1 MILWELWMVALAAI
15 RANKLRSF
23 LTMLGIIIGVGAVIT
38 MVALGSGA
46 QKAVQDNIQSLGS
59 NLLTVMPGQAFN
71 RGVASDQRVSLTID
85 DADSIRANAR
95 RIVAVVPELS
105 RNLQVKYGNK
115 NSNVSITGTV
125 PDYFPV
131 RNYTV
136 AAGRAFTL
144 GDNEARRRY
153 AVVGAAVPELFGV
166 NGPAMVGQQIEI
178 RGIAFTVIGL
188 LAAKGAQGSFMNPD
202 EQVFIPLL
210 TARYRVHGSDRV
222 RSINIKVAD
231 AGDMNVAMIEIERVL
246 RRTHNIRPGAENNF
260 MIRNQADIIDA
271 VQQTTQTFTMLLAG
285 IAAVSLLVGGIGIMN
300 IMLVSVTERT
310 REIGV
315 RKALGATRGAILFQ
329 FLVEAL
335 VLCLVGGALGV
346 AIGGGGAILLAKI
359 FKWNTL
365 VSPTAVVLALAFSFG
380 VGLFFGIWPARRAAQ
395 MDPIVALR
403 YE

>member
-38 MVALGSGA
+38 MVALGAGA
-46 QKAVQDNIQSLGS
+46 QKAVQDNIQALGS

-131 RNYTV
+131 RNFTV

-153 AVVGAAVPELFGV
+153 AVVGAGVPELFGV

-231 AGDMNVAMIEIERVL
+231 AKDMNVAMIEIERVL

-260 MIRNQADIIDA
+260 MIRNQADILET

-335 VLCLVGGALGV
+335 VLCLVGGTLGV

-359 FKWNTL
+359 FHWNTL
-365 VSPTAVVLALAFSFG
+365 VSPSSVMLALFFSFG
-380 VGLFFGIWPARRAAQ
+380 VGLFFGLWPARRAAA

>member
-38 MVALGSGA
+38 MVALGAGA
-46 QKAVQDNIQSLGS
+46 QKAVQDNIQALGS
-59 NLLTVMPGQAFN
+59 NLLTVMPGQAFM

-85 DADSIRANAR
+85 DADSIRAKAR

-115 NSNVSITGTV
+115 NSNISITGTV

-131 RNYTV
+131 RNFTV
-136 AAGRAFTL
+136 AAGRAFTA

-153 AVVGAAVPELFGV
+153 AVVGAGVPDLFGV

-210 TARYRVHGSDRV
+210 TARYRVHGTDRV

-231 AGDMNVAMIEIERVL
+231 AKDMNVAMIEIERVL

-260 MIRNQADIIDA
+260 MIRNQVDILET

-335 VLCLVGGALGV
+335 VLCLVGGTLGV

-359 FKWNTL
+359 FHWNTL
-365 VSPTAVVLALAFSFG
+365 VSPSSVMLALFFSFG
-380 VGLFFGIWPARRAAQ
+380 VGLFFGLWPARRAAA

>member
-1 MILWELWMVALAAI
+1 
-15 RANKLRSF
+15 
-23 LTMLGIIIGVGAVIT
+23 
-38 MVALGSGA
+38 
-46 QKAVQDNIQSLGS
+46 
-59 NLLTVMPGQAFN
+59 
-71 RGVASDQRVSLTID
+71 
-85 DADSIRANAR
+85 
-95 RIVAVVPELS
+95 
-105 RNLQVKYGNK
+105 
-115 NSNVSITGTV
+115 
-125 PDYFPV
+125 
-131 RNYTV
+131 
-136 AAGRAFTL
+136 
-144 GDNEARRRY
+144 
-153 AVVGAAVPELFGV
+153 
-166 NGPAMVGQQIEI
+166 
-178 RGIAFTVIGL
+178 
-188 LAAKGAQGSFMNPD
+188 MNPD

-231 AGDMNVAMIEIERVL
+231 AKDMNVAMIEIERVL

-260 MIRNQADIIDA
+260 MIRNQADIIET

-329 FLVEAL
+329 FLIEAL
-335 VLCLVGGALGV
+335 VLCLVGGTLGV
-346 AIGGGGAILLAKI
+346 AIGGGGAMLLAKI

-380 VGLFFGIWPARRAAQ
+380 VGLFFGIWPARRAAA

>member
-1 MILWELWMVALAAI
+1 MVALAAI

-46 QKAVQDNIQSLGS
+46 QKAVQDNIQALGS
-59 NLLTVMPGQAFN
+59 NLLTVMPGQAFM

-85 DADSIRANAR
+85 DADSIRVKAR
-95 RIVAVVPELS
+95 HIVAVVPELS

-115 NSNVSITGTV
+115 NSNISITGTV

-131 RNYTV
+131 RNFTV
-136 AAGRAFTL
+136 TAGRAFTA

-153 AVVGAAVPELFGV
+153 AVVGAGVPELFGV
-166 NGPAMVGQQIEI
+166 NGQAMVGQQIEI

-188 LAAKGAQGSFMNPD
+188 LAAKGAQNSFMNPD

-231 AGDMNVAMIEIERVL
+231 AKDMNVAMIEIERVL

-260 MIRNQADIIDA
+260 MIRNQADILET
-271 VQQTTQTFTMLLAG
+271 VQQTTQTFSMLLAG

-335 VLCLVGGALGV
+335 VLCLVGGTLGV
-346 AIGGGGAILLAKI
+346 VIGGGGAILLAKI
-359 FKWNTL
+359 FHWNTL
-365 VSPTAVVLALAFSFG
+365 VSPASVMLALFFSFG
-380 VGLFFGIWPARRAAQ
+380 VGLFFGLWPARRAAA

>member
-85 DADSIRANAR
+85 DADSIRAKAR

-115 NSNVSITGTV
+115 NSNISITGTV

-131 RNYTV
+131 RNFTV
-136 AAGRAFTL
+136 TAGRAFTL

-153 AVVGAAVPELFGV
+153 AVVGAGVPELFGV

-231 AGDMNVAMIEIERVL
+231 AKDMNVAMIEIERVL

-260 MIRNQADIIDA
+260 MIRNQADIIET

-346 AIGGGGAILLAKI
+346 AIGGGGAMLLARI

-380 VGLFFGIWPARRAAQ
+380 VGLFFGLWPARRAAA

>member
-105 RNLQVKYGNK
+105 RNLQVKYGNR
-115 NSNVSITGTV
+115 NSNISITGTV

-131 RNYTV
+131 RNFTV
-136 AAGRAFTL
+136 TAGRAFTL

-153 AVVGAAVPELFGV
+153 AVVGAGVPELFGV

-231 AGDMNVAMIEIERVL
+231 AKDMNVAMIEIERVL

-260 MIRNQADIIDA
+260 MIRNQADIIET

-346 AIGGGGAILLAKI
+346 AIGGGGAMLLAKI

-380 VGLFFGIWPARRAAQ
+380 VGLFFGIWPARRAAA

>member
-46 QKAVQDNIQSLGS
+46 QKAVQDNIQALGS
-59 NLLTVMPGQAFN
+59 NLLTVMPGQAFM

-85 DADSIRANAR
+85 DADSIRVKAR
-95 RIVAVVPELS
+95 HIVAVVPELS

-115 NSNVSITGTV
+115 NSNISITGTV

-131 RNYTV
+131 RNFTV
-136 AAGRAFTL
+136 TAGRAFTA

-153 AVVGAAVPELFGV
+153 AVVGAGVPELFGV
-166 NGPAMVGQQIEI
+166 NGQAMVGQQIEI

-188 LAAKGAQGSFMNPD
+188 LAAKGAQNSFMNPD

-231 AGDMNVAMIEIERVL
+231 AKDMNVAMIEIERVL

-260 MIRNQADIIDA
+260 MIRNQADILET
-271 VQQTTQTFTMLLAG
+271 VQQTTQTFSMLLAG

-335 VLCLVGGALGV
+335 VLCLVGGTLGV
-346 AIGGGGAILLAKI
+346 VIGGGGAILLAKI
-359 FKWNTL
+359 FHWNTL
-365 VSPTAVVLALAFSFG
+365 VSPASVMLALFFSFG
-380 VGLFFGIWPARRAAQ
+380 VGLFFGLWPARRAAA